1 MVADSDSKIAWHRVQ
16 LRKNREAV
24 RALETARF
32 TTGDFTTGAT
42 GSKAAGSTEA
52 KLAELKRKIT
62 DSERCIAEHERRT
75 RRPLTTDLQSLA
87 SVSWSDWNAAQ
98 PRKSALR

>member
-32 TTGDFTTGAT
+32 TSGDTGP
-42 GSKAAGSTEA
+42 KAAASTQGNMG
-52 KLAELKRKIT
+52 ELKRKIAE
-62 DSERCIAEHERRT
+62 SERCIAEYEKRT
-75 RRPLTTDLQSLA
+75 RRPLTTDFKTLA
-87 SVSWSDWNAAQ
+87 SVSWSNWDASPGQSRKNAS
-98 PRKSALR
+98 R